1 MESVMPAES
10 FATRAVL
17 DARAQNPMN
26 SPASLPIYASAG
38 WVFRSLDEV
47 DAIYEKRIPGTVYGG
62 SGVPNH
68 EALEA
73 VVASLHLAEA
83 ALATTAGM
91 SGFSLAL
98 LAIAHSESRLVAA
111 NDLYGNTTT
120 LLRDFGRFGVRTQFV
135 DVRDLEATAAALK
148 EPCTALIVES
158 ISNPLVRVADIKQL
172 AQLAH
177 ASGAMLLVDNTL
189 ASPYHCRPFGLGA
202 DLVIES
208 ITKFLGGHHDVVAG
222 CIVGTRARIEPM
234 RLLGAR
240 AGLIGS
246 AFESWLAVRSIAT
259 LDVRMARSSAN
270 ALAIAQWLSRHPK
283 VAAVHYPG
291 LDRAK
296 SDGASHTLRN
306 GFGSVL
312 SFEIAPQRAAVD
324 RLLGSLEQ
332 IKLVLSFGGVE
343 TTLSHPATSSHRSL
357 AKAEREALGI
367 HDGFLRLSVGIEDS
381 VDTIADLERGLSAI

>member
-1 MESVMPAES
+1 MPSES

-17 DARAQNPMN
+17 DARAQIPVN
-26 SPASLPIYASAG
+26 SPVSLPIYASAG

-47 DAIYEKRIPGTVYGG
+47 DAVYEKRVHGTVYGG

-91 SGFSLAL
+91 SAFSLAL
-98 LAIAHSESRLVAA
+98 LAIAQSGARIVAA

-120 LLRDFGRFGVRTQFV
+120 LLRDFGKFGVRSQFV
-135 DVRDLEATAAALK
+135 DVRDLDATGAALK
-148 EPCTALIVES
+148 EPSTALLVES
-158 ISNPLVRVADIKQL
+158 ISNPRVRVADIKQL

-177 ASGAMLLVDNTL
+177 ACGALLLVDNTL
-189 ASPYHCRPFGLGA
+189 ASPYHCRPLELGA

-222 CIVGTRARIEPM
+222 CIAGAHARIEPM

-240 AGLIGS
+240 AGLVGS

-270 ALAIAQWLSRHPK
+270 ALEIAQWLARHPK
-283 VAAVHYPG
+283 VSAVHYPG
-291 LDRAK
+291 LDRAG
-296 SDGASHTLRN
+296 SNGASRTLRN

-324 RLLGSLEQ
+324 RLLNSLARIQ
-332 IKLVLSFGGVE
+332 LVLSFGGVQ

-357 AKAEREALGI
+357 AKVEREALGI
-367 HDGFLRLSVGIEDS
+367 HDGFLRLSVGIEDAS
-381 VDTIADLERGLSAI
+381 DTIADLERGLSVI